1 MSRGRRSPFH
11 QEFKVAAVERMLAGE
26 NVCAL
31 ARELGV
37 SRKVLYDW
45 RERQRVSGASGLIP
59 RRPGPRRK
67 SERALAVAGSMTPA
81 TASPPDGPPPDG
93 PPPDGPPPDG
103 PPPGGSPPG
112 GSPPG
117 ALRAAEARIAEL
129 ERKVGRQALE
139 LDFFRRALRH
149 FRKARQPDDGH
160 GVTASTRSFE
170 R

>member
-1 MSRGRRSPFH
+1 MSRGRRGPFH
-11 QEFKVAAVERMLAGE
+11 HEFKVSPVARMLAGE

-45 RERQRVSGASGLIP
+45 RERQRESGASGLIP
-59 RRPGPRRK
+59 RRPGRRRK
-67 SERALAVAGSMTPA
+67 SEQALVVAGSMTPA
-81 TASPPDGPPPDG
+81 TASPD
-93 PPPDGPPPDG
+93 
-103 PPPGGSPPG
+103 GSPPD

-117 ALRAAEARIAEL
+117 ALRAAETRIAEL

-149 FRKARQPDDGH
+149 FRTARQPDDGH
-160 GVTASTRSFE
+160 GVTASTRSSE

>member
-1 MSRGRRSPFH
+1 MSTGRRSPFH
-11 QEFKVAAVERMLAGE
+11 QEFKVAAVARMLAGE

-45 RERQRVSGASGLIP
+45 RERHRVSGASGLVP
-59 RRPGPRRK
+59 RRPGRRRK
-67 SERALAVAGSMTPA
+67 SEQVLTAAAPMTPVAAYSPNEPAPDGSAPAGSA
-81 TASPPDGPPPDG
+81 PDGPA
-93 PPPDGPPPDG
+93 
-103 PPPGGSPPG
+103 
-112 GSPPG
+112 PG

-160 GVTASTRSFE
+160 GVTASTRSSE